1 MFPKKT
7 AERDDFERIVR
18 TIDEMFYSEENAKLW
33 CLGVEGETYTMD
45 GDKIVYS
52 DDIVNSAD
60 GIYKSMQLKYGCGS
74 DVTQMVWIN
83 EREMSKYDENY
94 AEIKKTLTE
103 NGYGFVSE
111 TDTEVA
117 AKLLDMTDERADVMK
132 TFTDYTDE
140 VPVQFIRFTVSFIAM
155 SIPFF
160 SVYRQNIRPMS
171 L

>member
-1 MFPKKT
+1 MATGSSMATYAYYDQIGGVEAASEIDGFKLQMYAPLEGPAGAHHQPKSRTGSGIMFPKKT

-94 AEIKKTLTE
+94 AEITP
-103 NGYGFVSE
+103 G
-111 TDTEVA
+111 VA
-117 AKLLDMTDERADVMK
+117 ARIMLPSRTSHPAV
-132 TFTDYTDE
+132 
-140 VPVQFIRFTVSFIAM
+140 
-155 SIPFF
+155 
-160 SVYRQNIRPMS
+160 
-171 L
+171 